1 MICKKKKSQLLANP
15 LGVPKGVEVLWR
27 RLNMQSDNQISTFF
41 LTAEFEVR
49 NQLNKNKQEI
59 KMNSLPQ
66 KNYLLDE
73 AK

>member
-1 MICKKKKSQLLANP
+1 
-15 LGVPKGVEVLWR
+15 
-27 RLNMQSDNQISTFF
+27 MQSDNQISTFF